1 MQAQQASNGTY
12 TAKSITLTQCGPGNG
27 MPNAAGQGQP
37 PAGVAGCFGSD
48 RGSKRSQGNGAV
60 QANSQRRRI
69 LGTIGQI
76 TGTTLTVTDQQQN
89 ARSITLTSDT
99 KVIQI
104 TSATTGAIQ
113 TGMGI
118 RVIGQNNNG
127 VITASSITI
136 YDPRLLPTPTPSTT

>member
-1 MQAQQASNGTY
+1 MTCRMQQDKDSHQPEQQGVLDVARGASV
-12 TAKSITLTQCGPGNG
+12 AKVT
-27 MPNAAGQGQP
+27 
-37 PAGVAGCFGSD
+37 
-48 RGSKRSQGNGAV
+48 V
-60 QANSQRRRI
+60 QYRLIVS

-104 TSATTGAIQ
+104 TSATTSAIQ